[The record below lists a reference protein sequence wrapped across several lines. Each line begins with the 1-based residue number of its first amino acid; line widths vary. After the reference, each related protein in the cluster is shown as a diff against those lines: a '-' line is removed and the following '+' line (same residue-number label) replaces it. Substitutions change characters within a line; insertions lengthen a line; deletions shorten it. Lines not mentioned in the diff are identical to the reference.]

1 MNKKAQ
7 SVGLFIVV
15 AIAILVGLI
24 LFQAI
29 AFNVEKGTQA
39 NTGTTTATNALYTG
53 VYNTPVELVGQE
65 LVSVTSVTN
74 RTEGLTVPSANYT
87 ISECVRSSDNLKGIC
102 YTALDDTDTG
112 EPSASGDVNITYVY
126 YPNGYI
132 DNAGSRAI
140 AGIIILL
147 TAIGIALVA
156 MKAVREP

>member
-7 SVGLFIVV
+7 SVGLFIGV
-15 AIAILVGLI
+15 AIAIIVGLI
-24 LFQAI
+24 LFQAV
-29 AFNVEKGTQA
+29 ASNVEQGTQT
-39 NTGTTTATNALYTG
+39 NTGVTTATNALYTG
-53 VYNTPVELVGQE
+53 VYNTPVELEGQE
-65 LVSVTSVTN
+65 LVSVTAVTN
-74 RTEGLTVPSANYT
+74 RTGGTAVPSANYT
-87 ISECVRSSDNLKGIC
+87 IAECVRASDNLKGIC

-112 EPSASGDVNITYVY
+112 NPSASGGVNISYTY